1 MIVRS
6 TKPHPRNFWC
16 DILPGIPLCVVCLWA
31 MITNL
36 TTGNYPPAEYSF
48 GAIGV
53 FIVALIVAQFFKRR
67 IPVETEIG
75 EVIRTN
81 NFEYRNKNGDW
92 QYLEVDKPIVCTSTH
107 EHYQDEA
114 T

>member
-16 DILPGIPLCVVCLWA
+16 DILPGIPLCLACIWA
-31 MITNL
+31 MVTNL
-36 TTGNYPPAEYSF
+36 TTGNYPPAQYSF

-67 IPVETEIG
+67 VPVETEIG
-75 EVIRTN
+75 QVIRTVE
-81 NFEYRNKNGDW
+81 FFYRDKDGNV
-92 QYLEVDKPIVCTSTH
+92 QFITLDKPLVCTCGH
-107 EHYQDEA
+107 DHYQEN
-114 T
+114 